1 MTIDTDMISSDD
13 SLILLKK
20 GIYMN
25 ASPRG
30 KRVHL
35 DGETPALII
44 DQHGSYARVAIEG
57 DKILLVHEKCYEKTN

>member
-1 MTIDTDMISSDD
+1 
-13 SLILLKK
+13 
-20 GIYMN
+20 MN